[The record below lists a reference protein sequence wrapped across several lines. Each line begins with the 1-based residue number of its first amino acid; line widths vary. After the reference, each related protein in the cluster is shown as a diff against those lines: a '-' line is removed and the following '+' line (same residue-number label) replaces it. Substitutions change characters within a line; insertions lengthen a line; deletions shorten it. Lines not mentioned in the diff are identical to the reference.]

1 MTIIAMTREMGTL
14 GKDVAHRIAVE
25 LGLGLVH
32 HELVRKEIADKL
44 DVEPSDV
51 HRFLEGSPTL
61 WDRWKIDERKLSRY
75 TREEILELADRDNVL
90 IRGWGAPYLLKDVPH
105 VIRIR
110 ICAPMEFRIN
120 EMLKRLNINDEDVAR
135 REIKRNDA
143 AHTRA
148 MRSFFDTD
156 WEHPLNYHMV
166 LNTGSMPVQACI
178 DQIRL
183 LIDNPAFERT
193 PESRQILT
201 DRLIESRINDALDK
215 RVAPGLSGRMVDV
228 NVRSGH
234 VTLTGTSYGRPDL
247 VAIEEAVQQVK
258 GVESVESQI
267 VHVDP
272 PYMG

>member
-1 MTIIAMTREMGTL
+1 MTVIAMTREMGTL
-14 GKDVAHRIAVE
+14 GKDVAHGIAVE

-32 HELVRKEIADKL
+32 HELVRKEIAGKL

-51 HRFLEGSPTL
+51 HRFLEGTPSL
-61 WDRWKIDERKLSRY
+61 WDRWKIDERRLSRY
-75 TREEILELADRDNVL
+75 SREEILELADRDNVL

-110 ICAPMEFRIN
+110 ICAPLEFRVG
-120 EMLKRLNINDEDVAR
+120 EMKKRLNIEDEDVAR
-135 REIKRNDA
+135 REIEKNDA

-166 LNTGSMPVQACI
+166 LNTGNMPVTACI

-183 LIDNPAFERT
+183 LIQNPAFERT
-193 PESRQILT
+193 EASRQILRDKLLET
-201 DRLIESRINDALDK
+201 RISDALDEQI
-215 RVAPGLSGRMVDV
+215 AQGLSGSSVE
-228 NVRSGH
+228 VRVSNGH
-234 VTLTGTSYGRPDL
+234 VTLTGTAFGRPD
-247 VAIEEAVQQVK
+247 ISAVEDVVRGIG
-258 GVESVESQI
+258 GVESVESQM

>member
-1 MTIIAMTREMGTL
+1 MTVIAMTREMGTL
-14 GKDVAHRIAVE
+14 GKDVAHGIAVE

-32 HELVRKEIADKL
+32 HELVRKEIAGKL

-51 HRFLEGSPTL
+51 HRFLEGSPSL
-61 WDRWKIDERKLSRY
+61 WDRWKIDERRLSRY

-105 VIRIR
+105 VVRIR
-110 ICAPMEFRIN
+110 VCAPMNFRVG
-120 EMLKRLNINDEDVAR
+120 EMKKRLNIEDEDVAR
-135 REIKRNDA
+135 REIEKNDA

-166 LNTGSMPVQACI
+166 LNTGSVPVTACI

-183 LIDNPAFERT
+183 LIQNPAFERT
-193 PESRQILT
+193 EASRQILRDKLLET
-201 DRLIESRINDALDK
+201 RISDALDEQI
-215 RVAPGLSGRMVDV
+215 AQGFSGNSVEV
-228 NVRSGH
+228 SVTNGH
-234 VTLTGTSYGRPDL
+234 VTLTGTSYGRPDISAVEEL
-247 VAIEEAVQQVK
+247 VRGIA
-258 GVESVESQI
+258 GVESVDSQMI
-267 VHVDP
+267 HVDP

>member
-1 MTIIAMTREMGTL
+1 MTVIAMTREMGTL
-14 GKDVAHRIAVE
+14 GKDVAHGIAVE

-32 HELVRKEIADKL
+32 HELVRKEIAGKL

-51 HRFLEGSPTL
+51 HRFLEGSPSL
-61 WDRWKIDERKLSRY
+61 WDRWKIDERRLSRY

-105 VIRIR
+105 VVRIR
-110 ICAPMEFRIN
+110 VCAPMSFRVG
-120 EMLKRLNINDEDVAR
+120 EMKKRLNIEDEDVAR
-135 REIKRNDA
+135 REIEKNDA

-166 LNTGSMPVQACI
+166 LNTGSVPVTACI

-183 LIDNPAFERT
+183 LIQNPAFERT
-193 PESRQILT
+193 EASRQILRDKLLET
-201 DRLIESRINDALDK
+201 RISDALDEQI
-215 RVAPGLSGRMVDV
+215 AQGFSGNSVEV
-228 NVRSGH
+228 SVTNGH
-234 VTLTGTSYGRPDL
+234 VTLTGTSYGRPDISAVEEL
-247 VAIEEAVQQVK
+247 VRGIA
-258 GVESVESQI
+258 GVESVDSQMI
-267 VHVDP
+267 HVDP

>member
-1 MTIIAMTREMGTL
+1 MTVIAMTREMGTL
-14 GKDVAHRIAVE
+14 GKDVAHGIAVE

-32 HELVRKEIADKL
+32 HELVRKEIAGKL

-51 HRFLEGSPTL
+51 HRFLEGVPSL

-110 ICAPMEFRIN
+110 VCAPMAFRIG
-120 EMLKRLNINDEDVAR
+120 EMRKRLNIEDDDAAR
-135 REIKRNDA
+135 REIEQNDA

-166 LNTGSMPVQACI
+166 LNTGSMPVTACI

-183 LIDNPAFERT
+183 LIQNPAFERT
-193 PESRQILT
+193 EPSRRVLHDKLLET
-201 DRLIESRINDALDK
+201 RISDALDEH
-215 RVAPGLSGRMVDV
+215 VSQGFSGSSVDV
-228 NVRSGH
+228 SVSGGH
-234 VTLTGTSYGRPDL
+234 VSLTGTAYGRPD
-247 VAIEEAVQQVK
+247 ISAVEDMVRGIA
-258 GVESVESQI
+258 GVESVESEL

>member
-1 MTIIAMTREMGTL
+1 MTVIAMTREMGTL
-14 GKDVAHRIAVE
+14 GKDVAHGLAVE

-32 HELVRKEIADKL
+32 HELVRKEIAGKL

-51 HRFLEGSPTL
+51 HRFLEGTPSL
-61 WDRWKIDERKLSRY
+61 WDRWKIDERRLSRY
-75 TREEILELADRDNVL
+75 TREEILELADRGNVL

-105 VIRIR
+105 VVRVR
-110 ICAPMEFRIN
+110 VCAPMSFRIG
-120 EMLKRLNINDEDVAR
+120 EMKKRLSIEDADVAR
-135 REIKRNDA
+135 REIEKNDA

-166 LNTGSMPVQACI
+166 LNTGCTPVIACI

-183 LIDNPAFERT
+183 LIQNPAFERT
-193 PESRQILT
+193 DASRQILRDKLLET
-201 DRLIESRINDALDK
+201 RISDALDEH
-215 RVAPGLSGRMVDV
+215 VAQGFSGSSVDV
-228 NVRSGH
+228 SVSNGR
-234 VTLTGTSYGRPDL
+234 VTLTGTAYGRPDISAVEEL
-247 VAIEEAVQQVK
+247 VRQIG
-258 GVESVESQI
+258 GVESVESQL